1 MSRVLVS
8 LLLLS
13 LLACDHTTDD
23 VNYAQLDARLRGM
36 SGASERQLLGAM
48 GRIPDSSYRLGDQL
62 KVLQWRWDTAYSSP
76 SCTSGRGMGGRRTG
90 GYPQTWVHESCIV
103 EWTVSNGTSQT
114 YRWQGHGC
122 KSVDPVTFA
131 VP

>member
-1 MSRVLVS
+1 VS

-23 VNYAQLDARLRGM
+23 VSYAQLDARLRGM

-62 KVLQWRWDTAYSSP
+62 KVLQWKWDTAYSSP
-76 SCTSGRGMGGRRTG
+76 SCTTGRGTRGS
-90 GYPQTWVHESCIV
+90 PQTWVHETCTV
-103 EWTVSNGTSQT
+103 EWTVANGASQT

-122 KSVDPVTFA
+122 KSVELVSFA

>member
-13 LLACDHTTDD
+13 LLACDQTTDD
-23 VNYAQLDARLRGM
+23 QTYAQLDTRLRGM

-48 GRIPDSSYRLGDQL
+48 GRIPDNSYRLGDQI

-76 SCTSGRGMGGRRTG
+76 SCTSRRWGGG
-90 GYPQTWVHESCIV
+90 GYPQTWVHENCIV

-114 YRWQGHGC
+114 YRWQGYGC
-122 KSVDPVTFA
+122 KSVDLVNFA